1 MGGEWG
7 WLRCW
12 KEPSLSPAF
21 ITDFWAR
28 HDTLFHP
35 NALPELAAVRLKW
48 AEVER
53 EQIEFVN
60 GVTNESLGRI
70 LPLSH
75 HTNQSGVPDATCGE
89 PFHEPSGLSGTD
101 DTAAWR

>member
-70 LPLSH
+70 LPLCTTQISLAYLMQH
-75 HTNQSGVPDATCGE
+75 VANHFTNHRG
-89 PFHEPSGLSGTD
+89 
-101 DTAAWR
+101 